1 MTYVG
6 FYKFL
11 FVVEVLVAEI
21 MFTFRLSKRKFFWLR
36 LLGGFLVMLG
46 FAAIPIPLT
55 NFLVL
60 SVEFFLLFALSVPLL
75 LLCYEQSFFNLLFCA
90 IAAYTCQHFAYELTN
105 FAFSVVQK
113 SVSPLLGMYGN
124 AQIDFSK
131 IDKTTVFAAISYL
144 LCYVAAYSVVYVAFA
159 KRIKSGADMKI
170 KSLALFALVVAGFM
184 ADIFISAFV
193 TCFLND
199 DFLGSVVSNVSNSLC
214 CVLLLACQFGQ
225 LSTKEA
231 RDETDFLQRLYAQE
245 KDQYRILQENME
257 LINIKCHNMRHRIRD
272 LTHGKNFSDAEVLEI
287 ENSIAIYDSA
297 VRTGNEVLD
306 VILTEK
312 GFRCNGKG
320 IKLTCVADGGAI
332 DFLSEADTYSLF
344 GNIMDNAIDAVL
356 KIDDAESR
364 MIDLRIAKKSGFVS
378 ISVKNPYTGTIEL
391 AENGLPLTDKADKD
405 YHGFGVKSIAF
416 VVKKYGG
423 ELSFSIEDGVFG
435 LNILFYGLKSAE

>member
-1 MTYVG
+1 MTYLG

-11 FVVEVLVAEI
+11 FVIEVLAAET
-21 MFTFRLSKRKFFWLR
+21 MFAFRLCRRKLFWLR
-36 LLGGFLVMLG
+36 LLGGAVVLSG
-46 FAAIPIPLT
+46 FAAIPIPLN
-55 NFLVL
+55 NFWAL
-60 SVEFFLLFALSVPLL
+60 SIEFCLLFALSVPIMLF
-75 LLCYEQSFFNLLFCA
+75 CYDESFFNLLFCG

-105 FAFSVVQK
+105 FAFSVAER

-124 AQIDFSK
+124 AKIDFSK
-131 IDKTTVFAAISYL
+131 IDKTTILAAIAYL
-144 LCYVAAYSVVYVAFA
+144 ICYIAAYTAVYHAFA
-159 KRIKSGADMKI
+159 KRIRSGSDMKI
-170 KSLALFALVVAGFM
+170 KSVALFSLVGAGLM
-184 ADIFISAFV
+184 ADIFVSAFV
-193 TCFLND
+193 TYYLKD
-199 DFLGSVVSNVSNSLC
+199 DFLGSAVNNVSNALC

-231 RDETDFLQRLYAQE
+231 RNEVDFLQRLYAQE
-245 KDQYRILQENME
+245 KDQYRVLQENME
-257 LINIKCHNMRHRIRD
+257 LINIKCHDMRHRIRD
-272 LTHGKNFSDAEVLEI
+272 LTHGKNLSDEEVTEI

-356 KIDDAESR
+356 KIEDEENR
-364 MIDLRIAKKSGFVS
+364 TIDLQIAKKKGFVS
-378 ISVKNPYTGTIEL
+378 VSAKNPYVGEISL
-391 AENGLPLTDKADKD
+391 AENGLPLTSKEDKD

-416 VVKKYGG
+416 IIKKYGG
-423 ELSFSIEDGVFG
+423 ELSVSLEDGVFN
-435 LNILFYGLKSAE
+435 LNVLFMR